1 LLLTKLFSLLAI
13 LLFGFSLLEGRT
25 PHQSIDIVLHSTYF
39 VVANIHVL
47 IVQALTSA
55 CFALIYF
62 AAARRVSQSL
72 NNSLG
77 LAHFGLVA
85 IGFVLTALAM
95 SAIGSATVS
104 SGLPSKIYIAT
115 AKMSGESAPSLWPFF
130 AFCLGTVSFFLG
142 CAVFAVNLASTAV
155 KVLRPH

>member
-1 LLLTKLFSLLAI
+1 MLLAKLFALLTVLLLGSALL
-13 LLFGFSLLEGRT
+13 GGRT
-25 PHQSIDIVLHSTYF
+25 PHQSIDVVIHSTYF

-47 IVQALTSA
+47 FVQALVSA
-55 CFALIYF
+55 CFAFIYF
-62 AAARRVSQSL
+62 VAARRVSQPV

>member
-1 LLLTKLFSLLAI
+1 MLLAKLFALLTVLLLGSALL
-13 LLFGFSLLEGRT
+13 GGRT
-25 PHQSIDIVLHSTYF
+25 PHQSIDVVIHSTYF

-47 IVQALTSA
+47 FVQALVSA
-55 CFALIYF
+55 CFAFIYF
-62 AAARRVSQSL
+62 ATARRVSQSL

-142 CAVFAVNLASTAV
+142 CGVFAVNLASTAV